1 MKIAYYEENNYHTE
15 IAGTFL
21 DYFSNHDHDITVYND
36 ADNSGY
42 IQWFIKQVKFNLK
55 KIDDFIID
63 YNDYDLIIIGTSYSF
78 KYFKDERFNL
88 NTSKIYFVNHLKEDI
103 EINSKLNGFVLTPIN
118 LINKNLH
125 YILPISNIY
134 YNLNKNYSSKITIG
148 IIGRFKDDNRNINDI
163 IRLVK
168 EYSHLNFEI
177 KIFSRH
183 PKFIPK
189 QILKLINDTNK
200 IKIIYKLPIEE
211 IIKHIPTINYFC
223 PLTAKNSC
231 YIKDRLTGIIPFS
244 INFNTPLL
252 LDEET
257 NKIYNLKTP
266 IIYKDSI
273 CEIIE
278 QIINMDK
285 IEYLK
290 LIEKIK
296 IEKKQIIQNNN
307 SIFDN
312 IIDNI
317 NNSNNQ
323 NNIDDTYDN
332 KDDSDDKNDPDNKD
346 DPNNKNDPNNKDDD
360 VGNTDN
366 IDNDLIFPIIE
377 KKNNNKIKSIS
388 GNNILILS
396 TQYNRYGGAATC
408 AYETHKYLLK
418 NGINSVAIF
427 FDNSIINDHQKY
439 NIDNLPNVYACK
451 LLKDYLNSNVNLNH
465 YNEIKKI
472 IDEKIGN
479 DFIMLAYN
487 YLAPLIGKLI
497 FPFNTMYYMIT
508 GTCYINNTNTLY
520 AEQIINE
527 HFILEYNE
535 IEKKSIDVSE
545 YIIPNSVIM
554 NNVIKNI
561 YKITPDEIFDLH
573 EIYENSIFNLKI
585 SKLLTDNNILGL
597 NYFKK
602 YDILFISSNL
612 DRKVKNTEL
621 VIKIFLDPKL
631 KKYKKL
637 VIGKNSSKYFNNSKF
652 ENIEILDF
660 LNQEQIINFLRQSKI
675 LLIPSY
681 IESYSISCIEATN
694 NTCIPLLSKN
704 VGCNNFINNNFII
717 ETYETN
723 DWINKIIEINDNYM
737 YNSKIF
743 YNNYKNGNKILDI
756 LKYGNK
762 FNHKKKVLFV
772 CVDIPGNG
780 GAATNTMNLI
790 NNLKDIWDIYVI
802 FIDNNIEYKIENIS
816 NYKIIKNDVNIFD
829 NLIEYKN
836 EIEINKKIDFIFCK
850 NYKSLI
856 FIRNIFK
863 NTNIIFSPSGIRYVG
878 KFTNNDYIQN
888 INLDISNKNIIYTD
902 TKHKIDFIKKN
913 DDILDFL
920 AFNLSDIIIPN
931 SKLSYDIINKTY
943 VDEKKINF
951 PIYTTNINYIK
962 NINNNKNIFT
972 REYDIIFCC
981 YSWSRGC
988 KNSNLVKILIDRCT
1002 DKKILLVGKNIKL
1015 EYNYNNLTYIPNI
1028 PNNEIKDY
1036 FKKVKVLVIPSFY
1049 DSNPNIFIE
1058 AISVG
1063 CNIVTSK
1070 NVGNSEFLNPNQI
1083 VNDPTNINEW
1093 IKKINNCLT
1102 IKYEYNGYDG
1112 LKIKNEL
1119 LKITQNIWE
1128 KKSIVGIYKINP
1140 LWDIPTKPNFSYF
1153 TFVIKKNDDFVRNI
1167 VYNDIY
1173 FILTYKL
1180 GLTNKMNDI
1189 NYIIIDETIPINE
1202 CYYVYNSLSYY
1213 EDFVKIWKINNRD
1226 DIFFF
1231 NESNMYF
1238 LRGNYHNFY
1247 NIFISNKNKNKVIF
1261 YPATSFKQNIDII
1274 DEPLIK
1280 NKYDIVLIH
1289 EDPKYNKVY
1298 KHNKRLI
1305 FNKFATDKFINNN
1318 IKRIYDFCFIATEK
1332 QKTKNHELFINFI
1345 EYLEYFE
1352 IKYNIIFVGNLEII
1366 TNEINYSSKFK
1377 HVKLTIKYNLS
1388 KNDLIKIYNQSKN
1401 NIIFSGRDAFPRVI
1415 TESAACGCYNIAL
1428 DTLCDGKSFFNNKE
1442 LGILIGDE
1450 IVEKKIINNSLTYVS
1465 SKIIWNKI
1473 INEINKKHNPN
1484 LISYLY
1490 KKNNNVD
1497 NIINEINEILKTLEI

>member
-21 DYFSNHDHDITVYND
+21 DYFSNHDITVYND
-36 ADNSGY
+36 SDNSGY
-42 IQWFIKQVKFNLK
+42 IQWFINQVKFNLK

-63 YNDYDLIIIGTSYSF
+63 YKNYDLIIIGTSYSF
-78 KYFKDERFNL
+78 KYLKDERFNL
-88 NTSKIYFVNHLKEDI
+88 NISKTYFVNHLKEDI
-103 EINSKLNGFVLTPIN
+103 EPNSKLNGFVLTPIN
-118 LINKNLH
+118 LINKNLN

-134 YNLNKNYSSKITIG
+134 YNLNKNYNSKITIG

-189 QILKLINDTNK
+189 QILELTKNNNARK
-200 IKIIYKLPIEE
+200 IKIIYKLPITD

-223 PLTAKNSC
+223 PLTSKNSC

-278 QIINMDK
+278 KVINMDK
-285 IEYLK
+285 IEYFK
-290 LIEKIK
+290 LIDDIK
-296 IEKKQIIQNNN
+296 IEKKKIIQNNN
-307 SIFDN
+307 LIFDN
-312 IIDNI
+312 ITNNLNYI
-317 NNSNNQ
+317 NNTNNQ
-323 NNIDDTYDN
+323 TNTNNPTNTNNLTNTNNATNTNNDDNIDD
-332 KDDSDDKNDPDNKD
+332 
-346 DPNNKNDPNNKDDD
+346 
-360 VGNTDN
+360 N
-366 IDNDLIFPIIE
+366 IMFPII
-377 KKNNNKIKSIS
+377 KKKLQNIKSNAV
-388 GNNILILS
+388 NNIVILS

-408 AYETHKYLLK
+408 AYETHRYLLK
-418 NGINSVAIF
+418 NSINSIAIF
-427 FDNSIINDHQKY
+427 FDNTIINDKKKY
-439 NIDNLPNVYACK
+439 NVDNLKNVYACK
-451 LLKDYLNSNVNLNH
+451 LLKDYLNINSNSCINH
-465 YNEIKKI
+465 YNEIKTI
-472 IDEKIGN
+472 INEKFGN
-479 DFIMLAYN
+479 NFIMLGYN
-487 YLAPLIGKLI
+487 YLAPLIGKFI
-497 FPFNTMYYMIT
+497 FPLNTMYYMIT
-508 GTCYINNTNTLY
+508 GTCYINNMNRLY
-520 AEQIINE
+520 AEQIINDK
-527 HFILEYNE
+527 FILEYNK
-535 IEKKSIDVSE
+535 IEKKSIEISD
-545 YIIPNSVIM
+545 YIIPNSVLM

-561 YKITPDEIFDLH
+561 YKIIPYGIFDLH
-573 EIYENSIFNLKI
+573 EIYENNIHNLKI
-585 SKLLTDNNILGL
+585 SKLLTDDKILKL

-621 VIKIFLDPKL
+621 VIKILSDPKL

-637 VIGKNSSKYFNNSKF
+637 VIGKNSSKYFIDDKF

-660 LNQEQIINFLRQSKI
+660 LNQEQIIKYIRETKI

-704 VGCNNFINNNFII
+704 IGCNNFINNNFILD
-717 ETYETN
+717 TYEPN
-723 DWINKIIEINDNYM
+723 DWINKIIEINDNYL
-737 YNSKIF
+737 YNTKIF
-743 YNNYKNGNKILDI
+743 YNYYKDGNKILDI
-756 LKYGNK
+756 LKYNETT
-762 FNHKKKVLFV
+762 NYKKKVLFV
-772 CVDIPGNG
+772 SVDIPGNG
-780 GAATNTMNLI
+780 GAATNTLNLI
-790 NNLKDIWDIYVI
+790 NNLKDVWDIYVI
-802 FIDNNIEYKIENIS
+802 FIDNNIEYKIENIN
-816 NYKIIKNDVNIFD
+816 NYIIIKNDENIFD
-829 NLIEYKN
+829 NLIKYKN

-863 NTNIIFSPSGIRYVG
+863 NTNIIFSPSGVRYIS
-878 KFTNNDYIQN
+878 KFIDSNYIQY
-888 INLDISNKNIIYTD
+888 INLDINNKNITYTN
-902 TKHKIDFIKKN
+902 TQHKIDFIKKN
-913 DDILDFL
+913 DNILDFL

-931 SKLSYDIINKTY
+931 SKLSYDIITNTY
-943 VDEKKINF
+943 LEEKKINF
-951 PIYTTNINYIK
+951 PIYTTNINY
-962 NINNNKNIFT
+962 NSNADINNYTNIFT

-988 KNSNLVKILIDRCT
+988 KNSKLAKILIDVYI

-1015 EYNYNNLTYIPNI
+1015 DNQYNNLTYIENI
-1028 PNNEIKDY
+1028 PNNVIKDY
-1036 FKKVKVLVIPSFY
+1036 FKRVKVLVIPSYY

-1070 NVGNSEFLNPNQI
+1070 NVGNSEFLNPEQ
-1083 VNDPTNINEW
+1083 VVEEPTNIDEW

-1102 IKYEYNGYDG
+1102 VKYEYKGYNG
-1112 LKIKNEL
+1112 LQIKNEL
-1119 LKITQNIWE
+1119 LKITHNISE

-1140 LWDIPTKPNFSYF
+1140 LWDIPTKPDFSYF
-1153 TFVIKKNDDFVRNI
+1153 TFVIKKNNDFVQNI

-1180 GLTNKMNDI
+1180 GITNKMTDI
-1189 NYIIIDETIPINE
+1189 NYIIIDETIQINE

-1213 EDFVKIWKINNRD
+1213 EDYVKIWKINNRN

-1247 NIFISNKNKNKVIF
+1247 NIFIPDKNKNKVIF
-1261 YPATSFKQNIDII
+1261 YPATSFKQNIDI
-1274 DEPLIK
+1274 DEPILE
-1280 NKYDIVLIH
+1280 NKYDIILIH

-1298 KHNKRLI
+1298 KHNKRLM
-1305 FNKFATDKFINNN
+1305 FNKFATNKFINKNFE
-1318 IKRIYDFCFIATEK
+1318 RIYDFCFVATEK
-1332 QKTKNHELFINFI
+1332 QKTKNHELFLFFL

-1352 IKYNIIFVGNLEII
+1352 IKYNVIFVGNLEMI
-1366 TNEINYSSKFK
+1366 TNVTDYISKFK
-1377 HVKLTIKYNLS
+1377 YVNLNIKYNLS
-1388 KNDLIKIYNQSKN
+1388 KNDLINIYNQSKN

-1415 TESAACGCYNIAL
+1415 CESSACGCYNIAL
-1428 DTLCDGKSFFNNKE
+1428 DTLCDGVSFFNNND
-1442 LGILIGDE
+1442 LGILIGDKF
-1450 IVEKKIINNSLTYVS
+1450 VEKIIINNSLSYTS
-1465 SKIIWNKI
+1465 SKIIWNKL
-1473 INEINKKHNPN
+1473 INEINKKRNYN
-1484 LISYLY
+1484 LISYLF
-1490 KKNNNVD
+1490 KKNYNLEYTLNDINN
-1497 NIINEINEILKTLEI
+1497 ILQTI